1 MYNTF
6 IINIYGGPGVGKST
20 AAAYIFAKL
29 KMAGIKAELV
39 TEYAKD
45 KIWEES
51 EPALK
56 CEYYINGVQAY
67 RIARVFGKVEV
78 IVTDSPI
85 LLGAIYAGEEKDT
98 HIRTA
103 SIAEDTKYKDRFDI
117 ILKRDFA
124 YDTEGRKETEDE
136 AIAIDKKVVNILEE
150 THTMYNEIHS
160 NEVAFDAI
168 VEIAKEQVRKLRY

>member
-29 KMAGIKAELV
+29 KMSGIHAELV

-45 KIWEES
+45 KIWEECES
-51 EPALK
+51 ALK
-56 CEYYINGVQAY
+56 CEYYINGMQAY

-85 LLGAIYAGEEKDT
+85 LLGAIYAGEKDA

-103 SIAEDTKYKDRFDI
+103 SIIEDAKYKDRFDVV
-117 ILKRDFA
+117 LKRDFT
-124 YDTEGRKETEDE
+124 YESEGRKETEDK
-136 AIAIDKKVVNILEE
+136 AITIDSKVIEILEE
-150 THTMYNEIHS
+150 THTMYNKIHC
-160 NEVAFDAI
+160 NEVAFNAI

>member
-6 IINIYGGPGVGKST
+6 IINIYGGPGIGKST

-45 KIWEES
+45 KVWEECAS
-51 EPALK
+51 AFK
-56 CEYYINGVQAY
+56 CEYYINGMQAY

-85 LLGAIYAGEEKDT
+85 LLGAIYASEKDV
-98 HIRTA
+98 HVRTA
-103 SIAEDTKYKDRFDI
+103 SILEDKKYKDRFDV

-124 YDTEGRKETEDE
+124 YEPEGRKETEDE
-136 AIAIDKKVVNILEE
+136 AIAIDKKVVEILEE
-150 THTMYNEIHS
+150 THTMNMAIHN
-160 NEVAFDAI
+160 NEVALNTI
-168 VEIAKEQVRKLRY
+168 VEITKEQVEKLRY

>member
-29 KMAGIKAELV
+29 KMAGIHAELV

-45 KIWEES
+45 KIWEENYS
-51 EPALK
+51 ALK
-56 CEYYINGVQAY
+56 CGYYINGTQAY

-85 LLGAIYAGEEKDT
+85 LLGAVYANEKDSY
-98 HIRTA
+98 IRTA
-103 SIAEDTKYKDRFDI
+103 SIAEDRKYENRFDV
-117 ILKRDFA
+117 ILKRDFV
-124 YDTEGRKETEDE
+124 YESEGRKETEDE
-136 AIAIDKKVVNILEE
+136 AIAIDNEIVNILEE
-150 THTMYNEIHS
+150 THTMYNEIHN
-160 NEVAFDAI
+160 NEVALNAI
-168 VEIAKEQVRKLRY
+168 VEVAKEQVRKLRY